1 MKLTVKLSDT
11 LTGETVKLSDTL
23 VKLTVK
29 LSDTLTGETDCKTER
44 YEPEK
49 MVNVSGDRSGVR
61 A

>member
-29 LSDTLTGETDCKTER
+29 LSDTLTGETGCKTER
-44 YEPEK
+44 Y
-49 MVNVSGDRSGVR
+49 SDR
-61 A
+61 